1 MGGGFRVLHLVRPF
15 LSFLPEVQSADRKVP
30 FREKVIY
37 TVISLFIFLV
47 CSQLPLYGIHSTTG
61 ADPFYWMR
69 VILASNRGTVM
80 ELGITPIVTSG
91 LVMQLLAGSKIIE
104 VDNNVREDRALLN
117 GAQKLLGILIAVGE
131 AVAYVLS
138 GMYGSVSQLGVGNAI
153 LIIVQLC
160 FAGIIVICL
169 DELLQKGYGLGSGI
183 SLFIATNICENIIWK
198 AFSPTTINS
207 GRGAEFEGAVIAL
220 FHLLITRTDKVRAL
234 REAFYR
240 QNLPNVTNLLAT
252 VLIFLIV
259 IYFQGFRV
267 VLPVRSK
274 NARGQQGSYPIK
286 LFYTSNMPII
296 LQSAL
301 VSNLYFISQ
310 LLYRRYSGNFLVNLL
325 GKWKESEYSGGQYI
339 PVGGLAYYITAPS
352 SLADMAANP
361 FHALFYLIF
370 MLAAC
375 ALFSKTWIEVSGSS
389 ARDVAKQ
396 AKSLHTHCC
405 SLRGMC
411 IGALTVLA
419 DFMGAIG
426 SGTGILLAVTIIY
439 QYFETFEKERAS
451 ELGFFGYTKSF
462 EFKILNSLLL
472 VSVLLLESL
481 IFVDTEKLI
490 IANKHFPFF
499 TSTYQTSIT
508 HMYSTRLT
516 FLVP

>member
-1 MGGGFRVLHLVRPF
+1 MGGGFRVLHLVKPF
-15 LSFLPEVQSADRKVP
+15 LSFLPEVQSADRKTP

-61 ADPFYWMR
+61 GDPFYWMR
-69 VILASNRGTVM
+69 AILASSRGTVM

-138 GMYGSVSQLGVGNAI
+138 GIYGSVGQLGVGNAI
-153 LIIVQLC
+153 LIILQLC

-169 DELLQKGYGLGSGI
+169 DELLQKDYGLGSGI
-183 SLFIATNICENIIWK
+183 SLFIATNICESIIWK

-259 IYFQGFRV
+259 IYFQGFKV

-286 LFYTSNMPII
+286 LFYTSNMPIL

-310 LLYRRYSGNFLVNLL
+310 LLYKKYGGNFLVNLL
-325 GKWKESEYSGGQYI
+325 GTWKESGYSGQSI
-339 PVGGLAYYITAPS
+339 PVGGLAYLCYCSIN
-352 SLADMAANP
+352 LADVAANP
-361 FHALFYLIF
+361 FHALFYIVF
-370 MLAAC
+370 MLSAC

-396 AKSLHTHCC
+396 LKEQQMVMPGHRDSNLQKELNRYIPTAAAFG
-405 SLRGMC
+405 GMC

-439 QYFETFEKERAS
+439 QYFETFEKEKAS
-451 ELGFFGYTKSF
+451 ELGFFGF
-462 EFKILNSLLL
+462 
-472 VSVLLLESL
+472 
-481 IFVDTEKLI
+481 
-490 IANKHFPFF
+490 
-499 TSTYQTSIT
+499 
-508 HMYSTRLT
+508 
-516 FLVP
+516 

>member
-1 MGGGFRVLHLVRPF
+1 MAGGFRVLHLVRPF
-15 LSFLPEVQSADRKVP
+15 LSFLPEVQTADRKVP
-30 FREKVIY
+30 FREKVMY
-37 TVISLFIFLV
+37 TIVSLFIFLV
-47 CSQLPLYGIHSTTG
+47 CSQLPLYGIHSATG
-61 ADPFYWMR
+61 SDPFYWMR
-69 VILASNRGTVM
+69 MILASNRGTVM

-91 LVMQLLAGSKIIE
+91 LVMQLLAGSKLIE
-104 VDNNVREDRALLN
+104 VDNSVREDRALLN
-117 GAQKLLGILIAVGE
+117 GAQKLLGVLITIGE

-138 GMYGSVSQLGVGNAI
+138 GMYGNVRDLGAGNAI
-153 LIIVQLC
+153 LIIVQLF

-234 REAFYR
+234 KEAFYR

-252 VLIFLIV
+252 VLVFLIV

-274 NARGQQGSYPIK
+274 SARGQQGSYPIK

-301 VSNLYFISQ
+301 VTNLYFISQ
-310 LLYRRYSGNFLVNLL
+310 LLYKRYSTNFVVNLL
-325 GKWKESEYSGGQYI
+325 GKWKESEYSQSGQLI
-339 PVGGLAYYITAPS
+339 PVGGLVYYITAPTS
-352 SLADMAANP
+352 FGDIAANP
-361 FHALFYLIF
+361 FHALFYLTF
-370 MLAAC
+370 MLTAC

-389 ARDVAKQ
+389 ARDVARQLKEQ
-396 AKSLHTHCC
+396 QMVMPGHRESNLQKELNRYIPTAAAFG
-405 SLRGMC
+405 GMC
-411 IGALTVLA
+411 IGALTVVA

-439 QYFETFEKERAS
+439 QYFETFDKERAS
-451 ELGFFGYTKSF
+451 EIGLFGF
-462 EFKILNSLLL
+462 
-472 VSVLLLESL
+472 
-481 IFVDTEKLI
+481 
-490 IANKHFPFF
+490 
-499 TSTYQTSIT
+499 
-508 HMYSTRLT
+508 
-516 FLVP
+516 